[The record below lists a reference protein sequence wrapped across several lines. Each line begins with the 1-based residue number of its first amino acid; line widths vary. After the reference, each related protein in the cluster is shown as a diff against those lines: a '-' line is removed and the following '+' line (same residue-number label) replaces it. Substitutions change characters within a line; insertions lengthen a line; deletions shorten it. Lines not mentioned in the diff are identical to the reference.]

1 MTNIA
6 EQNNKQ
12 VSDALELALLGQE
25 ASIQVLSHFFD
36 YLDKYE
42 EEDDEEN

>member
-1 MTNIA
+1 MTNLA

-25 ASIQVLSHFFD
+25 ARMQVLSHFFD